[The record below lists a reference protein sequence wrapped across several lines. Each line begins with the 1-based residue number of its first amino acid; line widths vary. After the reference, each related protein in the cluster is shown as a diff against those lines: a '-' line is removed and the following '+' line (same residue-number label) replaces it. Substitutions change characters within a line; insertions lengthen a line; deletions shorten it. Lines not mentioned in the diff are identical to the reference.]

1 MADSFSALIISTIT
15 IGIVHA
21 FAPDHWLPFV
31 MIGKAQ
37 KWSKPRLSFI
47 AFVAGLGHVGSSIVL
62 GALGILAG
70 IASIKLEG
78 IEATRAE
85 IGIYLL
91 IGFGVA
97 YALWGLK
104 HSRHH
109 HHHTPDLSQKKVVT
123 LWTLFA
129 VFVLGPCEPLIP
141 LMFLATAY
149 GWTGIATVSI
159 TFGIVTLIMMVGQS
173 LLGYAGIQL
182 IKHDFAEKYSHA
194 LAGGVIAITGVFLYF
209 I

>member
-1 MADSFSALIISTIT
+1 MTDSFSALVIATISIAV
-15 IGIVHA
+15 VHS

-31 MIGKAQ
+31 MMGKAQ
-37 KWSKPRLSFI
+37 KWSKPKLSIVAFI
-47 AFVAGLGHVGSSIVL
+47 AGLGHVGSSIVL
-62 GALGILAG
+62 GAIGIFLGIT
-70 IASIKLEG
+70 SIKLQG
-78 IEATRAE
+78 VEATRGE

-91 IGFGVA
+91 IGFGIA
-97 YALWGLK
+97 YALWGIK
-104 HSRHH
+104 HARHH
-109 HHHTPDLSQKKVVT
+109 HHHSPEISTKKTIT

-149 GWTGIATVSI
+149 GWWGIATVS
-159 TFGIVTLIMMVGQS
+159 TVFGVVTLIMMISQS

-182 IKHDFAEKYSHA
+182 IKHDLAEKYSHSM
-194 LAGGVIAITGVFLYF
+194 AGGVIALTGVFLYF

>member
-1 MADSFSALIISTIT
+1 MTDSFSALIIATIS
-15 IGIVHA
+15 IAVVHA

-37 KWSKPRLSFI
+37 KWSKLKLSFV
-47 AFVAGLGHVGSSIVL
+47 AFVAGLGHIGSSIVL
-62 GALGILAG
+62 GAIGILLGIT
-70 IASIKLEG
+70 SIKLQG
-78 IEATRAE
+78 VEATRGE
-85 IGIYLL
+85 IGVYLL

-104 HSRHH
+104 HARHH
-109 HHHTPDLSQKKVVT
+109 HHHSPEVSTKKVVT

-149 GWTGIATVSI
+149 GWSGIATVSI
-159 TFGIVTLIMMVGQS
+159 VFGVVTLIMMVGQS
-173 LLGYAGIQL
+173 LLGSVGIQL
-182 IKHDFAEKYSHA
+182 IKHNFAEKYSHA
-194 LAGGVIAITGVFLYF
+194 LAGGVIALTGVFLYF

>member
-1 MADSFSALIISTIT
+1 MTDSFSALIISTIT
-15 IGIVHA
+15 IGIIHA

-37 KWSKPRLSFI
+37 KWTKPRLSFV
-47 AFVAGLGHVGSSIVL
+47 AFIAGLGHVGSSILL
-62 GALGILAG
+62 GAIGILAG
-70 IASIKLEG
+70 VTSIHLEG
-78 IEATRAE
+78 IESTRGE
-85 IGIYLL
+85 IGVYLL

-104 HSRHH
+104 HARHH
-109 HHHTPDLSQKKVVT
+109 HSHMPDLSKKKVVT
-123 LWTLFA
+123 VWTLFA

-149 GWTGIATVSI
+149 GWAGIATVAGV
-159 TFGIVTLIMMVGQS
+159 FGVVTLVMMVGQS
-173 LLGYAGIQL
+173 LLAYSGFQL
-182 IKHDFAEKYSHA
+182 IKLNFAEKFSHA
-194 LAGGVIAITGVFLYF
+194 MAGGVIALTGVFLYF

>member
-1 MADSFSALIISTIT
+1 MADSFSTLIIATVSIAV
-15 IGIVHA
+15 VHA

-37 KWSKPRLSFI
+37 KWSKPKLSFV
-47 AFVAGLGHVGSSIVL
+47 AFVSGLGHVGSSIIL
-62 GALGILAG
+62 GAIGILAG
-70 IASIKLEG
+70 VASIKLQG
-78 IEATRAE
+78 VEATRGE

-91 IGFGVA
+91 IGFGIA

-104 HSRHH
+104 HARHH
-109 HHHTPDLSQKKVVT
+109 HHHSSELSTKKVVT
-123 LWTLFA
+123 FWTLFA

-141 LMFLATAY
+141 LMFLGTAY
-149 GWTGIATVSI
+149 GWSGIATVSI
-159 TFGIVTLIMMVGQS
+159 MFGLVTLIMMVGQS

-182 IKHDFAEKYSHA
+182 IKHDFAEKFSHA
-194 LAGGVIAITGVFLYF
+194 LAGSVIVLTGVFLYF

>member
-1 MADSFSALIISTIT
+1 MESYSALILSTIT

-21 FAPDHWLPFV
+21 LAPDHWLPFV

-37 KWSKPRLSFI
+37 KWTKPRLTLVTLI
-47 AFVAGLGHVGSSIVL
+47 AGIGHVGSSIVL
-62 GALGILAG
+62 GAIGIIAG
-70 IASIKLEG
+70 ITSIKLQG

-85 IGIYLL
+85 IGVYLL
-91 IGFGVA
+91 IGFGIA

-104 HSRHH
+104 HAKHH
-109 HHHTPDLSQKKVVT
+109 HSHIPDLSQKKVVT
-123 LWTLFA
+123 VWTLFA

-149 GWTGIATVSI
+149 GWTGILTVSVIFSII
-159 TFGIVTLIMMVGQS
+159 TLLMMILQS
-173 LLGYAGIQL
+173 LLGYAGFQL
-182 IKHDFAEKYSHA
+182 IKHNFAEKYSHS
-194 LAGGVIAITGVFLYF
+194 LAGGVIALTGIFLYF

>member
-1 MADSFSALIISTIT
+1 MESFSTLIISTIT

-21 FAPDHWLPFV
+21 LAPDHWLPFV

-37 KWSKPRLSFI
+37 KWTKPRLTFVTFI
-47 AFVAGLGHVGSSIVL
+47 AGIGHVGSSVIL
-62 GALGILAG
+62 GVLGILAG
-70 IASIKLEG
+70 ITSIKLQG
-78 IEATRAE
+78 VEATRAE
-85 IGIYLL
+85 IGVYLL

-104 HSRHH
+104 HAKHH
-109 HHHTPDLSQKKVVT
+109 HSHIPDLSQKKVITV
-123 LWTLFA
+123 WTLFA

-149 GWTGIATVSI
+149 GWIGILTISLVFSI
-159 TFGIVTLIMMVGQS
+159 ITLLMMMAQA
-173 LLGYAGIQL
+173 LLGYSGIQL
-182 IKHDFAEKYSHA
+182 IKRDFAEKYSHA
-194 LAGGVIAITGVFLYF
+194 LAGGVIALTGIFLYF

>member
-1 MADSFSALIISTIT
+1 MADSFSTLIIATVSIAV
-15 IGIVHA
+15 VHA

-37 KWSKPRLSFI
+37 KWSKPKLSFV
-47 AFVAGLGHVGSSIVL
+47 AFVSGLGHVGSSIIL
-62 GALGILAG
+62 GAIGILAG
-70 IASIKLEG
+70 VASIKLQG
-78 IEATRAE
+78 VEATRGE

-91 IGFGVA
+91 IGFGIA

-104 HSRHH
+104 HARHH
-109 HHHTPDLSQKKVVT
+109 HHHSSELSTKKVVT

-141 LMFLATAY
+141 LMFLGTAY
-149 GWTGIATVSI
+149 GWSGIATVSI
-159 TFGIVTLIMMVGQS
+159 MFGLVTLIMMVGQS

-182 IKHDFAEKYSHA
+182 IKHDFAEKFSHA
-194 LAGGVIAITGVFLYF
+194 LAGGVIVLTGVFLYF

>member
-37 KWSKPRLSFI
+37 KWTKPRLSLVAFI
-47 AFVAGLGHVGSSIVL
+47 AGLGHVGSSILL
-62 GALGILAG
+62 GAIGILAG
-70 IASIKLEG
+70 VASIHLEG
-78 IEATRAE
+78 IESTRGE
-85 IGIYLL
+85 IGVYLL

-104 HSRHH
+104 NARHH
-109 HHHTPDLSQKKVVT
+109 HSHMPDLSKKKVVT
-123 LWTLFA
+123 VWTLFA

-149 GWTGIATVSI
+149 GWAGIATVAGV
-159 TFGIVTLIMMVGQS
+159 FGAVTLVMMVGQS
-173 LLGYAGIQL
+173 LLGYSGFQL
-182 IKHDFAEKYSHA
+182 IKHSFAEKFSHA
-194 LAGGVIAITGVFLYF
+194 MAGGTIALTGLFLYF

>member
-1 MADSFSALIISTIT
+1 MADSFTALIISTIT

-21 FAPDHWLPFV
+21 LAPDHWLPFV

-37 KWSKPRLSFI
+37 KWTKPRLSLVAFI
-47 AFVAGLGHVGSSIVL
+47 AGLGHVGSSIIL
-62 GALGILAG
+62 GAVGIVAG
-70 IASIKLEG
+70 VASIHLEG
-78 IEATRAE
+78 VESTRAE
-85 IGIYLL
+85 IGVYLL

-104 HSRHH
+104 HARHPH
-109 HHHTPDLSQKKVVT
+109 SHMPDLSKKKVVT
-123 LWTLFA
+123 VWTLFA

-149 GWTGIATVSI
+149 GWVGIATVAGLFAAI
-159 TFGIVTLIMMVGQS
+159 TLVMMVGQS
-173 LLGYAGIQL
+173 LLAYAGFQL
-182 IKHDFAEKYSHA
+182 IKHSFAQKFSHSMAGAAIA
-194 LAGGVIAITGVFLYF
+194 LTGLFLYF